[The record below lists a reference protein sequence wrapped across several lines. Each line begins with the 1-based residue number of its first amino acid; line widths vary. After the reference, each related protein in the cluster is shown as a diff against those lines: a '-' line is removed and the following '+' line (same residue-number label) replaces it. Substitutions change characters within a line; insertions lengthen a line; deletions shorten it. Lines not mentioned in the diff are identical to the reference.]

1 MTEYQKFKDQLQ
13 KLTDYIHAMDTEMIE
28 DEVHLKVDDNNVDE
42 FTELLNS
49 VCESAI
55 VNDGFVNEVF
65 EYLNQLT
72 VKSTEIEMTI
82 KLLPLFAAL
91 HSFYQA
97 SQSKKKKKEEIK
109 IDDWVYEV
117 TNFSVPLE
125 SRFGKVIEIIA
136 PTEEAGTVIKIKT
149 PITNEIVEWEDAT
162 FFIIPEMGG
171 LIKQFEKSYT
181 RKF

>member
-13 KLTDYIHAMDTEMIE
+13 KLTDYIQAMDTELIE

-55 VNDGFVNEVF
+55 VNDSFVNEVF
-65 EYLNQLT
+65 EYLNELT
-72 VKSTEIEMTI
+72 VKSTKIEMTI
-82 KLLPLFAAL
+82 KLLPLFAVL
-91 HSFYQA
+91 HSYYLA
-97 SQSKKKKKEEIK
+97 SQAKKKKKVQEVQ

-117 TNFSVPLE
+117 SNFQVELE
-125 SRFGKVIEIIA
+125 SRFGKVIEIL
-136 PTEEAGTVIKIKT
+136 TNEEGAKIVKIKA
-149 PITNEIVEWEDAT
+149 PVTNEIVEWEDAT
-162 FFIIPEMGG
+162 FFIVPELGG
-171 LIKQFEKSYT
+171 IIKQFEKSYT